1 MPHQF
6 RLGKKT
12 NKFFCFALDFFVT
25 LASPKLL
32 TLGNKKKKEIFF
44 CIALVF
50 S

>member
-1 MPHQF
+1 MYII
-6 RLGKKT
+6 
-12 NKFFCFALDFFVT
+12 FFVT
-25 LASPKLL
+25 QASPKLL